1 MSQSLVKQHPAAV
14 TLFPNGDMYAGEHDR
29 FYPHNGEGLI
39 AKVRTVGS
47 KSKTIP
53 TQKMGA
59 LLAKVKNAYDNNQS
73 IAGLIAATT
82 LTNLGT
88 NNAENLTHLQLIRLF
103 PEAQGTPVE
112 YFFLDELFVKRDVSM
127 LEFREPFR
135 NVNLTG
141 EYLGRTEESKVVKVD
156 YDEIVYDL
164 PKLVDKSYVP
174 IEDMLRTI
182 IDPQRIQIEQMEWN
196 FKFNR
201 NRTAKRALDDIGNV
215 KVVENWFEIG
225 TSAFHSTNRA
235 ASALNSLFN
244 DFLTEN
250 DVPITHT
257 AMNAKMLST
266 LTENTFTRPG
276 GPTGL
281 DAIRVQ
287 GGGIIQMP
295 GIPGVTAVIDPLI
308 EDNKIFAINK
318 PNCLRLGEG
327 PKIMRRYYDEERD
340 SEVVKKL
347 DFHQYLAVNAQL
359 KEIDRDFG
367 ITINVKGDNI
377 AA

>member
-1 MSQSLVKQHPAAV
+1 MSQSLVKQHPASI
-14 TLFPNGDMYAGEHDR
+14 TLFPNGEMYEGEHES
-29 FYPHNGEGLI
+29 FYPHGGMGLL
-39 AKVRTVGS
+39 AKIRKTGNSV
-47 KSKTIP
+47 KTIP
-53 TQKMGA
+53 NNHMGA
-59 LLAKVKNAYDNNQS
+59 LLAKVKTAYDTNQS
-73 IAGLIAATT
+73 INGLIATT
-82 LTNLGT
+82 SVTGLGT
-88 NNAENLTHLQLIRLF
+88 NNASNLTHLQLIRLF
-103 PEAQGTPVE
+103 PEAQGSPVE
-112 YFFLDELFVKRDVSM
+112 YFFLDELFIKRDVAM
-127 LEFREPFR
+127 LEYREPFR

-141 EYLGRTEESKVVKVD
+141 EYLGRMEESKITKVD
-156 YDEIVYDL
+156 YDEIKYDL

-174 IEDMLRTI
+174 IEDIMRTI
-182 IDPQRIQIEQMEWN
+182 IDPQRIQLEQMEWN

-201 NRTAKRALDDIGNV
+201 NQTAKRALDKIGNS
-215 KVVENWFEIG
+215 KTVENWFDIG
-225 TSAFHSTNRA
+225 SNFHSTNRA

-266 LTENTFTRPG
+266 ITENTYTHPG
-276 GPTGL
+276 GPEGL

-287 GGGIIQMP
+287 GGGVIEMP

-318 PNCLRLGEG
+318 PNALRLGEG

-347 DFHQYLAVNAQL
+347 DFHQYIAVNDQL
-359 KEIDRDFG
+359 TKIDRKFG
-367 ITINVKGDNI
+367 ITITVKGDNI
-377 AA
+377 AK

>member
-1 MSQSLVKQHPAAV
+1 MQSLVKQYPAAV
-14 TLFPNGDMYAGEHDR
+14 TLFPNGDMYAGEHES
-29 FYPHNGEGLI
+29 FYPHGGAGLL
-39 AKVRTVGS
+39 AKIRTTGNVT
-47 KSKTIP
+47 KTIP
-53 TQKMGA
+53 NQHMGA
-59 LLAKVKNAYDNNQS
+59 LLAKVKSAYDNNQS
-73 IAGLIAATT
+73 INGLIAQ
-82 LTNLGT
+82 TNVSGLGT
-88 NNAENLTHLQLIRLF
+88 NNAANLTNLQLIRLF
-103 PEAQGTPVE
+103 PEAQGSPVE
-112 YFFLDELFVKRDVSM
+112 YFFLDELFIVRDVAM
-127 LEFREPFR
+127 LEYREPFR

-141 EYLGRTEESKVVKVD
+141 EYLGRMEESKIVKVD
-156 YDEIVYDL
+156 YDEIKYDL

-174 IEDMLRTI
+174 IEDIMRTI
-182 IDPQRIQIEQMEWN
+182 IDPQRIQLEQMEWN

-201 NRTAKRALDDIGNV
+201 NRTAKRALDLIGNPQT
-215 KVVENWFEIG
+215 VENWFDIG
-225 TSAFHSTNRA
+225 SNFHSTNRA

-244 DFLTEN
+244 DFLTAN

-287 GGGIIQMP
+287 GGGIIDMP

-308 EDNKIFAINK
+308 EDDRIFAINK

-347 DFHQYLAVNAQL
+347 DFHEYIAVNDQL
-359 KEIDRDFG
+359 TKIDRDFG
-367 ITINVKGDNI
+367 ITITVKGDNI
-377 AA
+377 AK

>member
-1 MSQSLVKQHPAAV
+1 MSQSLVKMHPAAV
-14 TLFPNGDMYAGEHDR
+14 TLFPNGDMYEGEHPS
-29 FYPHNGEGLI
+29 FYPHGGVGLI
-39 AKVRTVGS
+39 AKIRKVGNS
-47 KSKTIP
+47 VKTIP
-53 TQKMGA
+53 NQRMGA
-59 LLAKVKNAYDNNQS
+59 LLAKVKSAYDNNQS
-73 IAGLIAATT
+73 INGLMAQ
-82 LTNLGT
+82 TNVSGLGT

-112 YFFLDELFVKRDVSM
+112 YFFLDELFIKRDVAM
-127 LEFREPFR
+127 LEYREPFR

-141 EYLGRTEESKVVKVD
+141 EYLGRMEESKIAKVD
-156 YDEIVYDL
+156 YDEIKYDL

-174 IEDMLRTI
+174 IEDILRTI
-182 IDPQRIQIEQMEWN
+182 IDPQRIQLEQMEWN

-201 NRTAKRALDDIGNV
+201 NQTAKRALDKIGNPET
-215 KVVENWFEIG
+215 VENWFDIG
-225 TSAFHSTNRA
+225 SNVHSTNRA

-266 LTENTFTRPG
+266 LTENTFTHPG
-276 GPTGL
+276 GPDGI

-287 GGGIIQMP
+287 GGGIIEMP

-308 EDNKIFAINK
+308 EDDKIFAINK
-318 PNCLRLGEG
+318 PNALRLGEG

-347 DFHQYLAVNAQL
+347 DFHEYIAVNDQL
-359 KEIDRDFG
+359 TKIDRNFG
-367 ITINVKGDNI
+367 ITITVKGDNV
-377 AA
+377 AR

>member
-1 MSQSLVKQHPAAV
+1 MTQSLVKNNPASV
-14 TLFPNGDMYAGEHDR
+14 TIFPNGDMYEGEHPN
-29 FYPHNGEGLI
+29 FYPHNGAGLL
-39 AKVRTVGS
+39 AKVRKVGTSVKTV
-47 KSKTIP
+47 P
-53 TQKMGA
+53 NQNMGA
-59 LLAKVKNAYDNNQS
+59 LLAKVKSSYDNNKS
-73 IAGLIAATT
+73 INGLIAQTSADG
-82 LTNLGT
+82 LGI
-88 NNAENLTHLQLIRLF
+88 NNASNLTHLQLIRLF
-103 PEAQGTPVE
+103 PEAQAAPVE
-112 YFFLDELFVKRDVSM
+112 YFYLDNLFVVRDVAM
-127 LEFREPFR
+127 LEYREPFR

-141 EYLGRTEESKVVKVD
+141 EYLGRMEESKTTKVD
-156 YDEIVYDL
+156 YDEIKYDL

-174 IEDMLRTI
+174 IEDIMRTI
-182 IDPQRIQIEQMEWN
+182 IDPQRIQLEQMEWN

-201 NRTAKRALDDIGNV
+201 NKTAKRALDNIGNTQE
-215 KVVENWFEIG
+215 VENWAGIG
-225 TSAFHSTNRA
+225 TNFHSSNRA

-266 LTENTFTRPG
+266 LTENTYTRPG

-287 GGGIIQMP
+287 GGGVIDMP

-347 DFHQYLAVNAQL
+347 DFHQYIAVNDQL
-359 KEIDRDFG
+359 TKIDRQFG
-367 ITINVKGDNI
+367 ITIKVKGDNI
-377 AA
+377 AG